1 MNRRGWSIWLGLWL
15 TMAVA
20 GWPAMVSGQTT
31 ASGAFKLAPTG
42 REVAIIRPHPWS
54 GWYWPWARV
63 PMAKVLAKYDTF
75 VARRTGRNPGAAAWE
90 RKHHRGGEEWS
101 GHCNGWA
108 AAAAL
113 EPEPRA
119 PRTVDG
125 MTFTVGEQKG
135 LLSELYMDCYHQFYG
150 TRCYS
155 SKSDPDILPHHFH
168 RLLLEYMKER
178 QVPIVIDADAGSP
191 VWNYPAY
198 AFETTWTTDARRG
211 KAEVTTKLYLADD
224 NVHADFLGTKG
235 LIKTY
240 RYTLD
245 LNAAGE
251 VIGGAWARGTGKN
264 HPDFVWVP
272 TANSPPAGWQN
283 PAVEETMVRAI
294 VGNPAPAPPAPP
306 SPPSPPSSPSS
317 PPPPPAAPPASSPA
331 GVASLSRMVMASEP
345 AGMAA
350 GAVEAYDAVL
360 QEAGLDPAALF
371 ATEP

>member
-1 MNRRGWSIWLGLWL
+1 
-15 TMAVA
+15 
-20 GWPAMVSGQTT
+20 
-31 ASGAFKLAPTG
+31 
-42 REVAIIRPHPWS
+42 
-54 GWYWPWARV
+54 
-63 PMAKVLAKYDTF
+63 
-75 VARRTGRNPGAAAWE
+75 
-90 RKHHRGGEEWS
+90 
-101 GHCNGWA
+101 
-108 AAAAL
+108 
-113 EPEPRA
+113 
-119 PRTVDG
+119 
-125 MTFTVGEQKG
+125 
-135 LLSELYMDCYHQFYG
+135 MDCYHQFYG

-211 KAEVTTKLYLADD
+211 KADVTTKLYLADD
-224 NVHADFLGTKG
+224 NVNADFLGTKG

-283 PAVEETMVRAI
+283 PAVEEAMVRAI
-294 VGNPAPAPPAPP
+294 VGSPAPTPP
-306 SPPSPPSSPSS
+306 SPPSPPSSP
-317 PPPPPAAPPASSPA
+317 PPPPAPPPASSPA
-331 GVASLSRMVMASEP
+331 GVASLSRMVMAGEP
-345 AGMAA
+345 AGVAA